1 MWHYTTAT
9 EFPDTVLLL
18 DLLAA
23 RKGDLQ
29 ILKTESIKRFLLS
42 STHPDL
48 AALYDYNM
56 EVQINVASDGHEAI
70 EGDYKGRRWRGFTN
84 GIDIWKPF
92 RIPWN
97 ANSEPEYHD
106 TNMTYDL
113 VKHAEGIGMT
123 GWDWKNQLSRWVAFD
138 FDAIVGHSEKHANK
152 LTDMELRE
160 VEQAVADIPWVT
172 VRSSTSGS
180 GLHLYVFL
188 ETPEPTKTHTE
199 HAALARAILGNMS
212 AITGKNLSTKVDACG
227 QNMWVWHRKMEG
239 TSGLTITKKGSLLSK
254 VPVNWKDHI
263 QVISGRRKKTRPSFI
278 PGKDDSSKT
287 EEELMFEEL
296 SGQRNETK
304 LDESH
309 KTLIKWLEDNKD
321 YYYSFDNDN
330 GMIVTHT
337 FALKIAFKELGLRG
351 VYDTLSEGKD
361 STQNCF
367 MFPMKNGAWVVRRFT
382 PGVQEAPNWDQD
394 RKNWTRCFFN
404 REPDLK
410 TVARVYGGNEVKG
423 GGFVFNVVVKAM
435 EVAKI
440 LGGTINVP
448 QDIALSKR
456 TVKLMYNKDGRL
468 IVELEAGST
477 DQNADMSNWVKSTK
491 QKWTQIVNAKSPP
504 KNEIEVGNYDDVV
517 RHIIDI
523 EGSDLGWMIFS
534 DGGWHSEPLQHVYK
548 FMATFGLDDKEVS
561 IIIGNSIAR
570 PWTIVNLP
578 FQNEYPG
585 GRKWNRNAPQFRF
598 PPSEA
603 MDVYNSPSWNKIL
616 NHCGSSLDQY
626 IKEHQWCKTNG
637 IKTGGEYL
645 KCWVASCFQHPEEPL
660 PYLYFYGPQN
670 SGKSIFHEALELLVT
685 RGIVRADHALSDTT
699 FNGEIEGAVVCV
711 IEETDINA
719 KKGKAVYNK
728 IKDWTNSRTISIRRL
743 YQTPYSIV
751 NTTHWVQCSNE
762 KDSVPL
768 FPGDSRIVMIYVPE
782 LSPDELIA
790 KRDLIRALT
799 KEAPDFLASVLNLEL
814 PECKDRLNLP
824 VIETAD
830 KAEMQE
836 EKLSD
841 LEIFIQTKCFYVPGK
856 AVKLGELYNAFI
868 DQLDPM
874 KIDHWS
880 KIQFGRELDKNK
892 FPKGRLQEAD
902 MMIGNISFD
911 PPTPEDSR
919 RPKLVLDVSKGKLV
933 PTK

>member
-1 MWHYTTAT
+1 MSS
-9 EFPDTVLLL
+9 
-18 DLLAA
+18 
-23 RKGDLQ
+23 
-29 ILKTESIKRFLLS
+29 ILKTDSIKRFLLS

-48 AALYDYNM
+48 AAMYNHDM
-56 EVQINVASDGHEAI
+56 EVQVNVSSDGHEAI
-70 EGDYKGRRWRGFTN
+70 EGDYKGRRWRGFTD
-84 GIDIWKPF
+84 GINIWKPF

-97 ANSEPEYHD
+97 ANTEADYKD
-106 TNMTYDL
+106 TNMSYDL
-113 VKHAEGIGMT
+113 AAHADGIGMT
-123 GWDWKNQLSRWVAFD
+123 GWDWKNRLSRWVAFD

-160 VEQAVADIPWVT
+160 VEQAVSDIPWVT
-172 VRSSTSGS
+172 IRSSTSGS

-199 HAALARAILGNMS
+199 HAALARAILGTMS

-227 QNMWVWHRKMEG
+227 QNMWVWHRKMKG
-239 TSGLTITKKGSLLSK
+239 TTGLSIIKQGDLLSSL
-254 VPVNWKDHI
+254 PVNWRDHI
-263 QVISGRRKKTRPSFI
+263 EVISGRRKKVRPAFVHNNDGTTSQ
-278 PGKDDSSKT
+278 STKT

-296 SGQRNETK
+296 SGQRTEMK
-304 LDESH
+304 LDEGH
-309 KTLIKWLEDNKD
+309 KALIQWLEANKD
-321 YYYSFDNDN
+321 YYYAFDHDN
-330 GMIVTHT
+330 CMVTTHT
-337 FALKIAFKELGLRG
+337 YALKLAFKELGLRG
-351 VYDTLSEGKD
+351 VYDTVSAGKD

-382 PGVQEAPNWDQD
+382 PGIQEAANWDQD
-394 RKNWTRCFFN
+394 RKRWTRCFLN

-410 TVARVYGGNEVKG
+410 IVARLYGGNEVKG
-423 GGFVFNVVVKAM
+423 GGFVFNEVAKAM

-440 LGGTINVP
+440 LGGSIDVP

-456 TVKLMYNKDGRL
+456 QIKLAYNKDGRL
-468 IVELEAGST
+468 CVELEAGST
-477 DQNADMSNWVKSTK
+477 DQNSDMSKWVKATNK
-491 QKWTQIVNAKSPP
+491 KWTQIINAKSAP
-504 KNEIEVGNYDDVV
+504 KNEIEVGNYDDVI
-517 RHIIDI
+517 RHIVDI
-523 EGSDLGWMIFS
+523 EGADLGWMIYS
-534 DGGWHSEPLQHVYK
+534 DNSWHAEPLSHVYK
-548 FMATFGLDDKEVS
+548 FMTTFGLDDKETGIV
-561 IIIGNSIAR
+561 IGNSVAR

-598 PPSEA
+598 PPA
-603 MDVYNSPSWNKIL
+603 DLVDTFNCPSWNKIM

-626 IKEHQWCKTNG
+626 IAQHPWCKSNG

-645 KCWVASCFQHPEEPL
+645 KCWVSSCFQHPEEPL

-685 RGIVRADHALSDTT
+685 RGVVRADHALADTT

-728 IKDWTNSRTISIRRL
+728 IKDWTNSRMISIRRL

-751 NTTHWVQCSNE
+751 NTTHWIQCSNE

-782 LSPDELIA
+782 LGADELIA

-799 KEAPDFLASVLNLEL
+799 KEAPDFLADVLNLEL

-841 LEIFIQTKCFYVPGK
+841 LEAFIQTKCFYVPGK
-856 AVKLGELYNAFI
+856 SMKLNELYGAFL

-874 KIDHWS
+874 RHDHWS
-880 KIQFGRELDKNK
+880 KITFGREIDKNK
-892 FPKGRLQEAD
+892 FPKGRLQDAD
-902 MMIGNISFD
+902 VSIGNISI
-911 PPTPEDSR
+911 TPATLEDAR
-919 RPKLVLDVSKGKLV
+919 REKLVLDASKGKLV
-933 PTK
+933 PSTTK